1 MKLTLRTL
9 IGALAAAVVIGGLL
23 IVAFR
28 TEPIAV
34 DLATVT
40 RGPMQIT
47 VNADGKTRIRE
58 VYEVAAPFTGT
69 ARRSPV
75 EVGDPVVAGETV
87 VAVVEPV
94 APALLDAR
102 SRLQAEAALRE
113 AEAALNVAESRLA
126 EAEEDLAYA
135 QTQFDRARTLVERGV
150 ASVTRL
156 EDATQLVAVREA
168 ARAAARSQLQ
178 AAQGARDR
186 AAAALVEPG
195 QGAQADAECCVPILA
210 PVSGTVIEVDQV
222 SERPVVAG
230 TRLVTLGDPAEL
242 EIVADLL
249 SSDAVR
255 LKPGAR
261 AFVERWGGPIALVAR
276 LRSIEPVAVTKVS
289 ALGIEEQR
297 VDAVFDL
304 VSPPE
309 QRQGLGGGYAVF
321 LRVVEWETPDALQ
334 VPLSALFR
342 RGDSWAVFVADG
354 ERVREIEVGIGRRN
368 SEMAEVLSGL
378 AAGDRVV
385 THPNEELSAGAPII
399 ERGTEG

>member
-9 IGALAAAVVIGGLL
+9 IGALAVAVVIGGLL

-28 TEPIAV
+28 TDPIAV

-75 EVGDPVVAGETV
+75 EVGEPVVAGETV

-113 AEAALNVAESRLA
+113 AEAALKVAESQLA
-126 EAEEDLAYA
+126 QAEEDLAYA
-135 QTQFDRARTLVERGV
+135 QTQLDRARTLVERGV

-186 AAAALVEPG
+186 AAAALIEPG
-195 QGAQADAECCVPILA
+195 QSAQADAECCVPILA
-210 PVSGTVIEVDQV
+210 PVSGIVIEVDQV

-230 TRLVTLGDPAEL
+230 TRLVTLGDPADL

-261 AFVERWGGPIALVAR
+261 AFVERWGGPITLVAR
-276 LRSIEPVAVTKVS
+276 LRSIEPVAITKVS

-297 VDAVFDL
+297 VNAVFDFI
-304 VSPPE
+304 SPPE

-342 RGDSWAVFVADG
+342 RGDDWAVFVADG
-354 ERVREIEVGIGRRN
+354 ERVREAAVEIGRRN
-368 SEMAEVLSGL
+368 AEMAEVLSGL